1 MDGKGR
7 TTDNTFI
14 ERLFRSV
21 KHEKMYINPL
31 PYKQIEESMYYYN
44 NERSHSSIDI
54 SVPLTQYHYLNALLS
69 FMRVN

>member
-1 MDGKGR
+1 MSIRHILPSQRVKLSMDGKGR

-54 SVPLTQYHYLNALLS
+54 SVPLT
-69 FMRVN
+69 